1 MSTYQSSDPAAH
13 ELPPAEIRMNT
24 PTVKPRVTF
33 ILMGICIVVY
43 LLQMISQYA
52 LGGDLPLALGAK
64 INSYILAGQVWRLIT
79 PMFLHGSILHIAFNM
94 YALYAIGLALEQQ
107 YGYAR
112 YLALFLLSGF
122 AGNVVSF
129 LFTTNASVGSSTA
142 IFGLLA
148 AQGVFV
154 WQNRRFFGD
163 RAKSIL
169 INTVTIAGI
178 NLALGLTPGI
188 DNWGHLGGLLGG
200 VIFAALAGPL
210 WGLQGSYPV
219 FSLVDKRPL
228 AQKWLGVL
236 AVLAIFGGI
245 VVVIFLKS

>member
-1 MSTYQSSDPAAH
+1 MNTYNSSEPANG
-13 ELPPAEIRMNT
+13 LPPAEVRMNI
-24 PTVKPRVTF
+24 PTVKPRVTY

-43 LLQMISQYA
+43 LLQMLSQLA
-52 LGGDLPLALGAK
+52 LGGDLPLAIGAK
-64 INSYILAGQVWRLIT
+64 INSYILAGQIWRLVT

-122 AGNVVSF
+122 AGNVASF
-129 LFTTNASVGSSTA
+129 LFSPNASVGSSTA

-178 NLALGLTPGI
+178 NLILGLTPGI
-188 DNWGHLGGLLGG
+188 DNWGHLGGLVGG

-210 WGLQGSYPV
+210 WGLQGTFPV
-219 FSLVDKRPL
+219 FNLVDRRSNV
-228 AQKWLGVL
+228 QKWLGGL
-236 AVLAIFGGI
+236 AVLVIFGGI
-245 VVVIFLKS
+245 VVLKFLKA